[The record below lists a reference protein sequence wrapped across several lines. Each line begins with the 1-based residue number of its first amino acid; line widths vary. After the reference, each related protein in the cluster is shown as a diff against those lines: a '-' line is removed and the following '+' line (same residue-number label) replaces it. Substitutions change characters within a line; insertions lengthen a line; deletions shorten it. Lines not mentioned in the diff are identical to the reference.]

1 MPIESDTLPRPAS
14 TRRRQSPRFEV
25 LGRIVGY
32 LTSRDL
38 PVRVREVGFGGFSIE
53 TLEPVT
59 TGAVEP
65 VRFTTT
71 DDWSASLFAQSLHC
85 RPSCAPD
92 GSPRYVTGFQF
103 VDQTDPHARQSVAYM
118 IKKVTGVELFEIA
131 IPRQAQLEA

>member
-1 MPIESDTLPRPAS
+1 MPIPSDTLPRPAS

-32 LTSRDL
+32 LTSRNM

-59 TGAVEP
+59 TAGVES
-65 VRFTTT
+65 VRFTTH
-71 DDWSASLFAQSLHC
+71 DDWSASLLAQSLHC
-85 RPSCAPD
+85 RPSCAAD

-103 VDQTDPHARQSVAYM
+103 VDQDLTARQSVAYL

>member
-32 LTSRDL
+32 LTSRDM

-53 TLEPVT
+53 TIEPMT
-59 TGAVEP
+59 TGAVESI
-65 VRFTTT
+65 RFTTD
-71 DDWSASLFAQSLHC
+71 DDWSAALFAQSLHC
-85 RPSCAPD
+85 RPSCAAD

-103 VDQTDPHARQSVAYM
+103 VDQHDSNARHDIAHM

-131 IPRQAQLEA
+131 VPRQAQLEA